1 MIFNTTPHFNHWF
14 GAGALTLLLAA
25 PAQADRDGER
35 EALAR
40 LVHELTIMEPLIRE
54 AEAEA
59 DPDARIR
66 FQYDWL
72 RQDLA
77 RIRLGIRD
85 HINAPHSAPRPVQ
98 PLRGDYRR

>member
-1 MIFNTTPHFNHWF
+1 MIFNTTPHFSRWLW
-14 GAGALTLLLAA
+14 AGAIALLLAA

-40 LVHELTIMEPLIRE
+40 LVHELATLEPLIRE
-54 AEAEA
+54 AEVQA

-72 RQDLA
+72 HQDLA
-77 RIRLGIRD
+77 RIRLGIRE
-85 HINAPHSAPRPVQ
+85 HLNAPHSEPRPVE